1 MPLSTDF
8 TSRRSGR
15 RGTSGRMKNEWE
27 KPALFRILS
36 RRVSPCPG
44 QTGTGRERNRE
55 GRSVGTVINRLSGN
69 GRSIAALVL
78 LALIWGYNWVV
89 MKKSLQFMGPFDFNA
104 VRMLLGGLILL
115 ALMAGRGMS
124 LRPKQVPLTILLGLL
139 QTAAGTG
146 LIIWALTSGGAGK
159 TSILVYTMP
168 FWILLF
174 ARPILGETIR
184 GRDWIPVMLAF
195 AGLVLLLEPWSLKAT
210 FTSEILAVLA
220 GIFWALSA
228 ITIKWMQRMP
238 DFDLVSATAWQF
250 LYGSVPLVIAA
261 VFVPSPPVKWTP
273 YLVMAIAYNAV
284 LVCALAFLLW
294 TYIMNKLPA
303 GVAGMGTMAVPVI
316 GMTASILEIGE
327 RMDASETAGI
337 FLILAALSILTW
349 MKGRDSR
356 RLPIAVVPE

>member
-1 MPLSTDF
+1 
-8 TSRRSGR
+8 
-15 RGTSGRMKNEWE
+15 MKNDWE
-27 KPALFRILS
+27 KPVRFRILS
-36 RRVSPCPG
+36 RHTARRS
-44 QTGTGRERNRE
+44 
-55 GRSVGTVINRLSGN
+55 GRSGTEHEKNTSQGSPGIVINRLSTN
-69 GRSIAALVL
+69 GRPVAALAL

-104 VRMLLGGLILL
+104 TRMLLGGLILL

-146 LIIWALTSGGAGK
+146 LIIWALISGGAGK
-159 TSILVYTMP
+159 TSVLVYTMP

-184 GRDWIPVMLAF
+184 GTDWLPVMLAF
-195 AGLVLLLEPWSLKAT
+195 TGLVLLLEPWSLKAT
-210 FTSEILAVLA
+210 LMSEILAVLA
-220 GIFWALSA
+220 GVFWALSA
-228 ITIKWMQRMP
+228 IVIKWMQRKP

-250 LYGSVPLVIAA
+250 IYGSVPLVIAA
-261 VFVPSPPVKWTP
+261 ALVPSPPVQWTP
-273 YLVMAIAYNAV
+273 YLVTAIAYNAI

-316 GMTASILEIGE
+316 GMTASILELGE
-327 RMDASETAGI
+327 RMDVSETAGI
-337 FLILAALSILTW
+337 FLILTALSILTW
-349 MKGRDSR
+349 LKGRDG
-356 RLPIAVVPE
+356 LAVIRE